1 MMTATD
7 TRSIL
12 DYLNEDTPFGLSS
25 RVIIRGE
32 ACIAVGLDNGNDAAK
47 ITLLNDAGKV
57 VTIRIPTAHQLAKT
71 FQGGQGEVT
80 YQLGD
85 ETGFWIGEA
94 AIRNAGRAL
103 RVGSTATR
111 ITDTRHASF
120 LAGFLVEAMLAA
132 GFVPG
137 AYHLALSFAV
147 PNSEIVKESPDSDKL
162 VVSAETKGALRKHV
176 QDKAWQITRTD
187 ERGKLTTW
195 QLTVRHLVP
204 QAQSVGTFVAWAKA
218 PNGRTVTDYDA
229 LTILDV
235 GGGDLQQTDI
245 TLKPSYRM
253 SSERRGDGTIDIARG
268 LKQLLPKAK
277 FNDVTAQY
285 ALITRQAL
293 ISGKMQT
300 IEKEVVSVIDT
311 YGQDLVGKMLE
322 IVQETRRF
330 LVITGGGAI
339 LLKKT
344 MLDMLDAAEVEAD
357 RDYFLVNQN
366 LASAL
371 NSVGALFAVLF
382 MAAKKS

>member
-1 MMTATD
+1 MPITD
-7 TRSIL
+7 NRSIL
-12 DYLNEDTPFGLSS
+12 NYLTDDAPFGLSS
-25 RVIIRGE
+25 RVTIRGE

-47 ITLLNDAGKV
+47 ITLLNDAGKAI
-57 VTIRIPTAHQLAKT
+57 TIRIPTAHRLAKT

-85 ETGFWIGEA
+85 DAGFWIGAA

-111 ITDTRHASF
+111 ITDARHVGF
-120 LAGFLVEAMLAA
+120 LAGCLVEAMIAA

-137 AYHLALSFAV
+137 AYALALGFAV
-147 PNSEIVKESPDSDKL
+147 PNSEIVKESPDSEKL
-162 VVSAETKGALRKHV
+162 VVSDETKGALRM
-176 QDKAWQITRTD
+176 A
-187 ERGKLTTW
+187 
-195 QLTVRHLVP
+195 
-204 QAQSVGTFVAWAKA
+204 
-218 PNGRTVTDYDA
+218 
-229 LTILDV
+229 
-235 GGGDLQQTDI
+235 
-245 TLKPSYRM
+245 
-253 SSERRGDGTIDIARG
+253 SERRGDGTIDIARG

-285 ALITRQAL
+285 ALVTRQAL

-322 IVQETRRF
+322 IVQETRRY
-330 LVITGGGAI
+330 LVITGGGVL
-339 LLKKT
+339 LLKQT
-344 MLDMLDAAEVEAD
+344 MLDMLDAAEVAAD
-357 RDYFLVNQN
+357 RDYLLVNRD

>member
-1 MMTATD
+1 MEEHTMAATD

-12 DYLNEDTPFGLSS
+12 DYLNENGSFGLSS
-25 RVIIRGE
+25 RITVRGE
-32 ACIAVGLDNGNDAAK
+32 ECIAIGLDNGNDAAK
-47 ITLLNDAGKV
+47 VTLLNDAGKAV
-57 VTIRIPTAHQLAKT
+57 SVRIPTAHRLAKT
-71 FQGGQGEVT
+71 FQSGQGEVT
-80 YQLGD
+80 FQLAD
-85 ETGFWIGEA
+85 DAPFWIGEA
-94 AIRNAGRAL
+94 AIRNEGRAL

-120 LAGFLVEAMLAA
+120 LAGCLVEALIAA
-132 GFVPG
+132 GLAPG
-137 AYHLALSFAV
+137 AYKLALGFAV

-162 VVSAETKGALRKHV
+162 VVSDETKNALRKYV
-176 QDKAWQITRTD
+176 QDKEWNMTRTD
-187 ERGKLTTW
+187 ERGKVTTW
-195 QLTVRHLVP
+195 YLTVRHLVP
-204 QAQSVGTFVAWAKA
+204 QAQSVGTFVSWAKA

-300 IEKEVVSVIDT
+300 IEKEVVSVINS

-322 IVQETRRF
+322 IVQETRRY
-330 LVITGGGAI
+330 LVITGGGVI
-339 LLKKT
+339 LG
-344 MLDMLDAAEVEAD
+344 
-357 RDYFLVNQN
+357 
-366 LASAL
+366 
-371 NSVGALFAVLF
+371 SVPRLP
-382 MAAKKS
+382 

>member
-1 MMTATD
+1 MTATD

-25 RVIIRGE
+25 RVTIRGE

-120 LAGFLVEAMLAA
+120 LAGCLVEAMLAA

-137 AYHLALSFAV
+137 AYHLALGFAV

-253 SSERRGDGTIDIARG
+253 SSERRGDGTIVIARG

-300 IEKEVVSVIDT
+300 IEKEVVSVIDS

-344 MLDMLDAAEVEAD
+344 MLDLLDAAEVEAD

-382 MAAKKS
+382 MAAKK

>member
-1 MMTATD
+1 MAAID

-12 DYLNEDTPFGLSS
+12 NYLNDDEPFGLSS
-25 RVIIRGE
+25 RITIRGE
-32 ACIAVGLDNGNDAAK
+32 ACIAMGLDNGNDAAK
-47 ITLLNDAGKV
+47 ITVLNDAGKAI
-57 VTIRIPTAHQLAKT
+57 TIRIPTAHQLAKT

-80 YQLGD
+80 YQLSD
-85 ETGFWIGEA
+85 DASFWIGEA

-120 LAGFLVEAMLAA
+120 LAGCLVEALIAA
-132 GFVPG
+132 GFAPG
-137 AYHLALSFAV
+137 AYNLALGFAI
-147 PNSEIVKESPDSDKL
+147 PNSEIIKESPKSDKL
-162 VVSAETKGALRKHV
+162 IVADETKNALRMHV

-187 ERGKLTTW
+187 ERGKRTTW

-218 PNGRTVTDYDA
+218 PNGHTVTDYDA

-245 TLKPSYRM
+245 TLKPAYRM
-253 SSERRGDGTIDIARG
+253 ASERRGDGTIDIARG

-330 LVITGGGAI
+330 LVITGGGVI
-339 LLKKT
+339 LLKKP
-344 MLDMLDAAEVEAD
+344 LRDMLDAAEVEAD
-357 RDYFLVNQN
+357 RDYFLVNRD

-371 NSVGALFAVLF
+371 NSVGALFAVLC
-382 MAAKKS
+382 MAAKK

>member
-1 MMTATD
+1 MMATSD

-12 DYLNEDTPFGLSS
+12 DYLTDNEPFGLSS
-25 RVIIRGE
+25 RISMRGE
-32 ACIAVGLDNGNDAAK
+32 ACIAIGFDNGNDAAK
-47 ITLLNDAGKV
+47 VTILNDAGKM
-57 VTIRIPTAHQLAKT
+57 VTIRIPTAHQPAKT

-80 YQLGD
+80 YQIGD
-85 ETGFWIGEA
+85 DTGFWIGEA

-120 LAGFLVEAMLAA
+120 LAGCLVEAMTAA
-132 GFVPG
+132 GFAPG
-137 AYHLALSFAV
+137 EYTLALGFAI
-147 PNSEIVKESPDSDKL
+147 PNSEIIKESPQSEKL
-162 VVSAETKGALRKHV
+162 VVSDETKGALRTHV
-176 QDKAWQITRTD
+176 QDKQWHVTRTD
-187 ERGKLTTW
+187 ERGKRTIW
-195 QLTVRHLVP
+195 QLSVRYLVP
-204 QAQSVGTFVAWAKA
+204 QAQSVGTFIAWAKA

-229 LTILDV
+229 LTIVDV

-245 TLKPSYRM
+245 TLKPTYRM
-253 SSERRGDGTIDIARG
+253 SSERRGDGTIDITRG

-300 IEKEVVSVIDT
+300 IEKEVMSVIDT

-330 LVITGGGAI
+330 LVITGGGVI
-339 LLKKT
+339 LLKKPL
-344 MLDMLDAAEVEAD
+344 LDMLDAAEVAAD
-357 RDYFLVNQN
+357 RDYFLVNRD
-366 LASAL
+366 LASVL

-382 MAAKKS
+382 MAAKK

>member
-1 MMTATD
+1 MAAID

-12 DYLNEDTPFGLSS
+12 NYLNEDEPFGLPS
-25 RVIIRGE
+25 RITIRGE
-32 ACIAVGLDNGNDAAK
+32 PCIAIGLDNGNDAAK
-47 ITLLNDAGKV
+47 ITMLNDVGKAI
-57 VTIRIPTAHQLAKT
+57 TIRIPTAHQLAKT

-85 ETGFWIGEA
+85 DAAFWIGEA

-111 ITDTRHASF
+111 ITDARHASF
-120 LAGFLVEAMLAA
+120 LAGCLVEAMIAA
-132 GFVPG
+132 GFAPG
-137 AYHLALSFAV
+137 AYNLALGFAI
-147 PNSEIVKESPDSDKL
+147 PNSEIIKESPNSEKL
-162 VVSAETKGALRKHV
+162 VVSDETKNALRTHI
-176 QDKAWQITRTD
+176 QDKQWHITRTD
-187 ERGKLTTW
+187 ERGKRTTW
-195 QLTVRHLVP
+195 QLTVRYLVP

-229 LTILDV
+229 LTILDI

-245 TLKPSYRM
+245 TLKPAYRM
-253 SSERRGDGTIDIARG
+253 ASERRGDGTIDIARG

-330 LVITGGGAI
+330 LVITGGGVL
-339 LLKKT
+339 LLKKP
-344 MLDMLDAAEVEAD
+344 LRDMLDAAEVEAE
-357 RDYFLVNQN
+357 RDYFLVNRD
-366 LASAL
+366 LASVL

-382 MAAKKS
+382 MAAKK

>member
-1 MMTATD
+1 
-7 TRSIL
+7 
-12 DYLNEDTPFGLSS
+12 
-25 RVIIRGE
+25 V
-32 ACIAVGLDNGNDAAK
+32 
-47 ITLLNDAGKV
+47 LNDVGKA

-85 ETGFWIGEA
+85 DTGFWIGEA

-120 LAGFLVEAMLAA
+120 LAGCLVEAMIAA
-132 GFVPG
+132 GFAPG
-137 AYHLALSFAV
+137 AYKLALGFAV
-147 PNSEIVKESPDSDKL
+147 PNSEIIKESPNSDKL
-162 VVSAETKGALRKHV
+162 IVSDETKAALWAHV
-176 QDKAWQITRTD
+176 QDKQWQITRTD
-187 ERGKLTTW
+187 ERGKRTTW
-195 QLTVRHLVP
+195 QLSVRHLVP

-218 PNGRTVTDYDA
+218 PSGRTVTDYDA

-245 TLKPSYRM
+245 TLKPAYRM
-253 SSERRGDGTIDIARG
+253 ASERRGDGTIDIARG

-293 ISGKMQT
+293 ISGKMQP
-300 IEKEVVSVIDT
+300 IEKEVVSVIES

-330 LVITGGGAI
+330 LLITGGGVV
-339 LLKKT
+339 LLKKPL
-344 MLDMLDAAEVEAD
+344 LDMLDAAEVEAE
-357 RDYFLVNQN
+357 RDYFLVNRE
-366 LASAL
+366 LASVL

-382 MAAKKS
+382 MAAKKSA